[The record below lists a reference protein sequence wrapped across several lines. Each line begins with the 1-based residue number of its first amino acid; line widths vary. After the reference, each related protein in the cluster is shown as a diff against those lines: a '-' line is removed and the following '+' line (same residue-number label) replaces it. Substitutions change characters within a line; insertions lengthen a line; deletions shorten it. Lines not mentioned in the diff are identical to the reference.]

1 MDTLLEKLLPWGPV
15 FFGVCLFAPMLAAV
29 MNSYGFEEAFGVPSL
44 TVSLPVGFVWGLVA
58 KIRGR
63 WL

>member
-1 MDTLLEKLLPWGPV
+1 MDALLEKLLSWGPV

-29 MNSYGFEEAFGVPSL
+29 LNTYGFEAAFGVPSL
-44 TVSLPVGFVWGLVA
+44 TVTLPLGFVWGLVA
-58 KIRGR
+58 KITGR